1 MKDFY
6 GQKVAGTRKYTRL
19 KSRVVME
26 RLLSFRGWWG
36 QNNYLTSTDHVIP
49 NL

>member
-19 KSRVVME
+19 KSGVVME

-36 QNNYLTSTDHVIP
+36 RSEQLP
-49 NL
+49 N